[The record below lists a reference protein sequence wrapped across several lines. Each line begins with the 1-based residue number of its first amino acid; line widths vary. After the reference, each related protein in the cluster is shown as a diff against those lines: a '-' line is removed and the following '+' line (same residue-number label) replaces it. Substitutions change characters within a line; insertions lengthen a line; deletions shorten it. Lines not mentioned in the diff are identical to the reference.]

1 MNDQNISVLEPAT
14 KQAPTK
20 SAAVTGASSVP
31 QERTSFFGWLAR
43 AFPTF
48 AVLLLLG
55 GIAFVGHHTGWSVPK
70 FSTLFGKTTAEKDDW
85 CAEHSVPESI
95 CVECNESL
103 MPKPKS
109 TWCRVHGVHNCPFE
123 RPELAQVK
131 TPPTITK
138 EDLDQAKRALEL
150 KDRKENAPNCKT
162 HQRRIQLASED
173 VAKKMGLK
181 FTIAWPESVA
191 ETVSVS
197 GEIVNE
203 QPRVAPVSSSV
214 AGRVWYISEKGVIG
228 KKVKRGEVLAILDAA
243 EVGKAKAELLQAHA
257 QMDTRKT
264 TWDGLNKLGTAVISQ
279 ARMLEAEFAYREAT
293 IRFAGA
299 QQALINMGLP
309 IRIDPKKSVTTE
321 ELTAAVQFF
330 GIPPE
335 ITAKLDARTTTANL
349 ISVLASRDG
358 VVSAVKVSGGEMVDA
373 GRPIFVVTDTSRMWL
388 TLNARSE
395 DVQYL
400 RVRDE
405 VTGTPGQRVK
415 FRPDGSNRDFFGEL
429 VWKSTDVDEKTR
441 TVQFRAEL
449 PNLDGGLLANTYG
462 KGEVYLRGRDTRDQI
477 TDVEKRFSVNQ
488 DQKAILIPTE
498 AIHWEGD
505 CHVVFVRD
513 KNFAEPDG
521 KKVYH
526 VRSVRPGVVNGSNTE
541 IIAGLVK
548 GEIVE
553 TTNSATLRAELLK
566 NNLGAG

>member
-1 MNDQNISVLEPAT
+1 MNEQNISIMDPA
-14 KQAPTK
+14 KQAPA
-20 SAAVTGASSVP
+20 SATDGVLR
-31 QERTSFFGWLAR
+31 ERAAFFGWLGR
-43 AFPTF
+43 ALPTF

-55 GIAFVGHHTGWSVPK
+55 GFAFVGHHTGWSVPK
-70 FSTLFGKTTAEKDDW
+70 FSSLFGKSTGEKDDW
-85 CAEHSVPESI
+85 CDEHSVPESI
-95 CVECNESL
+95 CIECNESL

-131 TPPTITK
+131 ATPAISQ
-138 EDLDQAKRALEL
+138 EHLDRAKRALDL
-150 KDRKENAPNCKT
+150 KDRKENASNCKT
-162 HQRRIQLASED
+162 HLRRIQLASDD
-173 VAKKMGLK
+173 VVKKMGLK
-181 FTIAWPESVA
+181 FAIAWPESVV
-191 ETVSVS
+191 ETVTVS
-197 GEIVNE
+197 GEIANE
-203 QPRVAPVSSSV
+203 QPRIAPVSASV
-214 AGRVWYISEKGVIG
+214 AGRVWYVTEKGVSG
-228 KKVKRGEVLAILDAA
+228 KRVKQGEVLAILDAV

-264 TWDGLNKLGTAVISQ
+264 TFEGLKQLGTAVISQ
-279 ARMLEAEFAYREAT
+279 ARLLEAELAYREAT

-309 IRIDPKKSVTTE
+309 IRIDPKKAVSTE

-330 GIPPE
+330 GIPAE
-335 ITAKLDARTTTANL
+335 ITARLDAKTTTANL
-349 ISVLASRDG
+349 IPIVAPRDG
-358 VVSAVKVSGGEMVDA
+358 VVASVKASAGEMVEA

-388 TLNARSE
+388 ILNARSE
-395 DVQYL
+395 DLQYL
-400 RVRDE
+400 RIRDE
-405 VTGTPGQRVK
+405 ATGTPGQRVK
-415 FRPDGSNRDFFGEL
+415 FRPDGASRDFFGEL

-449 PNLDGGLLANTYG
+449 PNPDGALLANSYG
-462 KGEVYLRGRDTRDQI
+462 KGEIYLRGRDSRDKASGL
-477 TDVEKRFSVNQ
+477 EKRLGVNQ
-488 DQKAILIPTE
+488 DEKAILIPTE

-513 KNFAEPDG
+513 KNFAEPEA

-526 VRSVRPGVVNGSNTE
+526 VRSVRPGVANGSNTE
-541 IIAGLVK
+541 IIAGLLK